1 VATVEDIVEKAALF
15 AARRGRLVAGRL
27 GFGIHGMVFVIEGNA
42 ESGASAVKI
51 HENREPFL
59 RECNVYERLAER
71 GVLEICGF
79 NVPQVIGWDDELLAI
94 EMTVVK
100 PPFVL
105 DFAGAYLDWPPRF
118 SEEVWEER
126 LSKWREEFGDD
137 WPIVQNILS
146 ELEDFGIH
154 MLDPSPANIRFR

>member
-1 VATVEDIVEKAALF
+1 MDEDMIEKAGIF
-15 AARRGRLVAGRL
+15 AARCGRLVAGRL

-59 RECNVYERLAER
+59 RERDVYERLSER
-71 GVLEICGF
+71 GVVEICGF
-79 NVPQVIGWDDELLAI
+79 SVPQVIGWDDELLAI
-94 EMTVVK
+94 EMTIVK

-105 DFAGAYLDWPPRF
+105 DFAAAYLDWPPRF

-126 LSKWREEFGDD
+126 LSKWRDEFGAD
-137 WPIVQNILS
+137 WPTVQTILS
-146 ELEDFGIH
+146 ELEDLGIH

>member
-1 VATVEDIVEKAALF
+1 MDEDMIEKAEIY
-15 AARRGRLVAGRL
+15 AARHGRLVVARL
-27 GFGIHGMVFVIEGNA
+27 GFGIHGMVFATEGNV
-42 ESGASAVKI
+42 ESGASALKV

-59 RECNVYERLAER
+59 RERDVYERLAER
-71 GVLEICGF
+71 GVVEICGF
-79 NVPQVIGWDDELLAI
+79 SVPQVIGWDDELLAI

-105 DFAGAYLDWPPRF
+105 DFAGAYLDWPPEF
-118 SEEVWEER
+118 PEEVWEER

-137 WPIVQNILS
+137 WATVQSILG
-146 ELEDFGIH
+146 ELEDMGIH